1 MWNGGVTELNHH
13 LRRKI
18 LQWKYDSFNKYKCR
32 CDITNSRE
40 KCQVHH
46 LYNFPDIVCE
56 TLEILKLPLHA
67 KIGEYTLMEL
77 NLINYTCIELHYKY
91 GLGVCL
97 CEKEHKLFHSI
108 YGRKNNTKKQYDDF
122 KAMRLEQIG
131 DDINIRNKGDSK

>member
-1 MWNGGVTELNHH
+1 
-13 LRRKI
+13 
-18 LQWKYDSFNKYKCR
+18 
-32 CDITNSRE
+32 
-40 KCQVHH
+40 
-46 LYNFPDIVCE
+46 
-56 TLEILKLPLHA
+56 
-67 KIGEYTLMEL
+67 MEL